1 MNGKESTEI
10 DLAVLRRRE
19 LKWLHMFET
28 WDKCMVKNYQK
39 VRSRCRKGIPP
50 ATRPK
55 AWFYLCGAKYMME
68 ETSRHECMEN
78 GPTKFEKLSVSIQP
92 LRQYSFFVRSKKVNF
107 LYIIQARPLV

>member
-10 DLAVLRRRE
+10 DLEVLRRRE

-78 GPTKFEKLSVSIQP
+78 GPTKFEKLSVSIQ
-92 LRQYSFFVRSKKVNF
+92 SFHR
-107 LYIIQARPLV
+107 